1 MRWPT
6 PCKSPKM
13 SWRNSRRPL
22 PKLVSHSE
30 EGTLLLP
37 AVRLKRISPTPA
49 SSGASRTWA
58 VCCSR
63 DLLHA
68 KKSLGSLVASGLSLL
83 AREHKGRDGEPWQ
96 TALPCCSRVGFV
108 VPGGRRNIQTGI
120 ALFWPGQ
127 HFRACRVLG
136 SDDGGFGSLAE
147 LCYIS
152 GLCGCI

>member
-49 SSGASRTWA
+49 SSGANRTWA

-63 DLLHA
+63 DLLRA
-68 KKSLGSLVASGLSLL
+68 KESLGSLVASGLSLL
-83 AREHKGRDGEPWQ
+83 AKEHKGRDVGSLAAGEPWQ

-120 ALFWPGQ
+120 ALLRPRQ
-127 HFRACRVLG
+127 HFRACGVLG

-147 LCYIS
+147 LCRW
-152 GLCGCI
+152 